1 MATTEGKAET
11 KQESKPEAKPEPK
24 EVEEYQ
30 EPPLKYKAWVLKVS
44 IHCEGCKRKVE
55 KTLRNIQ
62 GVYEVSADLK
72 QQKVAVKA
80 NLHVDV
86 ETLIKKLVKKGR
98 HAELWPEKGEQ
109 KEKKKG
115 KSKNKDKQGGQANSE
130 EANNNNNNGG
140 DKDKEK
146 VKNEVSVHQ
155 ETAKSCENGGSS
167 KNGEGCSAGKAH
179 EGGAPC
185 KNGGQVKEPKPEVKQ
200 TVTVVAG
207 NQSPVA
213 EKKSGGESESNAGG
227 EKSGGGGGSGS
238 KKNKKKGQKGNA
250 NANANFEEGEHSGDA
265 ALACIGSHFTAHG
278 PHGPV
283 PMPSPASHSPPRQH
297 HMYEHPSYH
306 HAPPVYVTSYNTA
319 YPSNSYSA
327 SYYAS
332 PPPYSYAYMHPG
344 HMSEHHHP
352 SDFNRYSSQPSDSFE
367 MFSDENPNACSIM

>member
-200 TVTVVAG
+200 TVTVVAVEVKRIKRRG
-207 NQSPVA
+207 
-213 EKKSGGESESNAGG
+213 
-227 EKSGGGGGSGS
+227 
-238 KKNKKKGQKGNA
+238 KKGMPTLMLILRRVSILVML
-250 NANANFEEGEHSGDA
+250 HLH
-265 ALACIGSHFTAHG
+265 ALDHISLLMDLMVLFPCHLQPVTALH
-278 PHGPV
+278 V
-283 PMPSPASHSPPRQH
+283 STTCMSIH
-297 HMYEHPSYH
+297 HITMH
-306 HAPPVYVTSYNTA
+306 HRF
-319 YPSNSYSA
+319 
-327 SYYAS
+327 
-332 PPPYSYAYMHPG
+332 M
-344 HMSEHHHP
+344 
-352 SDFNRYSSQPSDSFE
+352 
-367 MFSDENPNACSIM
+367 